1 MTTKEAGMSAD
12 SKKKLSLWQ
21 IGGLLIVATISVAAV
36 ACDPA
41 ISVTFENRTDH
52 EIRVDVRGNFEA
64 VPAFD
69 TIDAG
74 GTRTLA
80 YLSRNRDAYR
90 VVILDE
96 RGGVLLDEIFTIEEL
111 EARDLRFVVDDEGI
125 QEDLFAPPD

>member
-1 MTTKEAGMSAD
+1 MARG
-12 SKKKLSLWQ
+12 L
-21 IGGLLIVATISVAAV
+21 GLLIVATISVAAV

-41 ISVTFENRTDH
+41 ISVTFENQTDH
-52 EIRVDVRGNFEA
+52 VIRVDVRGNFKA

-74 GTRTLA
+74 GTRTLD

-96 RGGVLLDEIFTIEEL
+96 NGGLLLDEIFTIGEL
-111 EARDLRFVVDDEGI
+111 KAREMRFVVDDEGI
-125 QEDLFAPPD
+125 QEDSDAPPD